1 MTATLEA
8 TRAGD
13 APPASGRPGR
23 RARFQATGWP
33 TYLLLIG
40 LALIYILPFLIQIAT
55 SFKTEPEAA
64 VNPIGLIPENWTTAA
79 YERLFRFSDYLLWG
93 TNSIIVTLF
102 VTLGR
107 VFFSFAFA
115 AGLVL
120 LVPFAMVIVGL
131 PAAAV
136 VRGLI
141 EIVQRLLTGTG

>member
-1 MTATLEA
+1 MDQVKAVTYGARASNGGAAQSSGRVTAHTQ
-8 TRAGD
+8 RAGVLNLSG
-13 APPASGRPGR
+13 PARP
-23 RARFQATGWP
+23 
-33 TYLLLIG
+33 
-40 LALIYILPFLIQIAT
+40 
-55 SFKTEPEAA
+55 
-64 VNPIGLIPENWTTAA
+64 
-79 YERLFRFSDYLLWG
+79 ER
-93 TNSIIVTLF
+93 
-102 VTLGR
+102 TLGR